1 MRLNTAP
8 PRPARKR
15 AFSLNNPRVVPYV
28 LVFPFVLYF
37 LLIYLYPAITTVVMS
52 FQRLDGPKNATFIGL
67 TNYERMWSRTFVQ
80 ALTTTLRY
88 TVWDLLILVPVPL
101 VFAVLLKSTVVK
113 WATFF
118 KALFFI
124 PALTSII
131 VAGIVFRLAF
141 GTLDTSLVNQLT
153 ILLGGAPRKW
163 LMEAGTGN
171 FVLILLT
178 LWRWMGVN
186 IVYYYSGLQGISTE
200 LYEAAQIDGANAW
213 GQFVH
218 ISLPGIKP
226 VIIYVTT
233 LTVLGGFSMYTES
246 VALWQSTATN
256 PGGVG
261 RTIVGYMYMM
271 GFNKNNMG
279 MASTVGLVLLGMV
292 LCVNLLQLWL
302 MGFFKKEKG
311 V

>member
-1 MRLNTAP
+1 M
-8 PRPARKR
+8 
-15 AFSLNNPRVVPYV
+15 V
-28 LVFPFVLYF
+28 LPFVLYF
-37 LLIYLYPAITTVVMS
+37 LFVYLYPAVTTVIMS
-52 FQRLDGPKNATFIGL
+52 FQRLDGPSSATFIGF

-80 ALTTTLRY
+80 AIGTTLRY
-88 TVWDLLILVPVPL
+88 TAWDLLILVPVPL
-101 VFAVLLKSTVVK
+101 FFAVLLNSTLIK
-113 WATFF
+113 GASFF
-118 KALFFI
+118 KSLFFI

-141 GTLDTSLVNQLT
+141 GTLDTSVANRLIGLW
-153 ILLGGAPRKW
+153 GAEPRKW

-186 IVYYYSGLQGISTE
+186 IVYYYSGLQAIPNE

-213 GQFVH
+213 QQFLH
-218 ISLPGIKP
+218 ITASGIKP

-233 LTVLGGFSMYTES
+233 LTVMGGFSMFTES
-246 VALWQSTATN
+246 VALWQSAN

-261 RTIVGYMYMM
+261 RTIVGYMYMT

-302 MGFFKKEKG
+302 MGFFKKEDKA
-311 V
+311 